1 MSCIQGVGDGFLV
14 ISKPLLECRGR
25 AANVNFRVVAVFF
38 GDTCLVN
45 DAFYKAFIFKGAK
58 VSNKQRSTI
67 L

>member
-1 MSCIQGVGDGFLV
+1 M

-25 AANVNFRVVAVFF
+25 AVDVNFRVVAVFF

-58 VSNKQRSTI
+58 VEISAVTHLFAWCWWHWFLS
-67 L
+67 